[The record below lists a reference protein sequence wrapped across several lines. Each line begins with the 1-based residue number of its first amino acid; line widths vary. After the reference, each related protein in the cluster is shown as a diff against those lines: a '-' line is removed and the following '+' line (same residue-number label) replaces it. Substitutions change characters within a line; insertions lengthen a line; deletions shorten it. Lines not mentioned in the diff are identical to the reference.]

1 MTAAAAAAAVVESSS
16 RLLTER
22 RGKLQPPAQALKCP
36 RCESMN
42 TKFCYYN
49 NYNLSQP
56 RHFCKNC
63 RRYWTKGG
71 SLRNVPVGGG
81 CRKNKRSSKHK
92 SGGDQR
98 NHNNLAEKAAVS
110 KAVSS
115 SDKVGGGGGGSSS
128 SSSLVNNN
136 NIQEGSDRSECNT
149 NSNNNNNNS
158 SSAVS
163 GAVFHTDLHQT
174 QLLNSG
180 GNSISGSISYENP
193 QFSVSPGLFS
203 GNWSRIS
210 PLDIQWKQQQSL
222 TSLLTDGRASFDGSA
237 IAEPPPLL
245 EDITSIGEA
254 AISRFLKATP
264 ASWPSLLQDQQNSSS
279 NNNNNNN
286 QGHAFE
292 WQTNGSGI
300 NISNNSEASFL
311 SDLGPWSGGNWPDLS
326 NYGPGSS
333 LP

>member
-1 MTAAAAAAAVVESSS
+1 MQDSGCADSVLNGDVMAAAVVESSS
-16 RLLTER
+16 RLLTDR
-22 RGKLQPPAQALKCP
+22 RAKPLPPAQALKCP
-36 RCESMN
+36 RCDSMN

-56 RHFCKNC
+56 RHFCKSC

-81 CRKNKRSSKHK
+81 CRKNKRSNKHK
-92 SGGDQR
+92 SSGDDQR
-98 NHNNLAEKAAVS
+98 NGNNSAEKTAGS
-110 KAVSS
+110 KPVSS
-115 SDKVGGGGGGSSS
+115 SDKAGGASSS

-136 NIQEGSDRSECNT
+136 NNNIQDGSDRSECNT
-149 NSNNNNNNS
+149 NNN

-163 GAVFHTDLHQT
+163 RSFTSGQVFNTDLHQP

-180 GNSISGSISYENP
+180 NSLSSISYENP
-193 QFSVSPGLFS
+193 QFSINPTVFS
-203 GNWSRIS
+203 GSVNWGGIS
-210 PLDIQWKQQQSL
+210 PLDLQWKQQQSL

-264 ASWPSLLQDQQNSSS
+264 ASWPSLLQDQ
-279 NNNNNNN
+279 NNNNNNHN
-286 QGHAFE
+286 HAFD
-292 WQTNGSGI
+292 WQTNSI
-300 NISNNSEASFL
+300 NNNSEGSFL
-311 SDLGPWSGGNWPDLS
+311 SDLAPWSGGTWPDLG
-326 NYGPGSS
+326 NYGPGTS

>member
-1 MTAAAAAAAVVESSS
+1 MQDTTGSQSDEMTAAVVESSS

-22 RGKLQPPAQALKCP
+22 RGKPQPPAQALKCP

-49 NYNLSQP
+49 NYNLAQP

-92 SGGDQR
+92 SSSGDQR
-98 NHNNLAEKAAVS
+98 NHNNLAEKAAAS

-115 SDKVGGGGGGSSS
+115 SDKGGGGGSSS

-149 NSNNNNNNS
+149 NSNNNNS

-163 GAVFHTDLHQT
+163 GAVFHTDLHQP

-180 GNSISGSISYENP
+180 NSISSISYENP
-193 QFSVSPGLFS
+193 QFSVNPGVYS
-203 GNWSRIS
+203 GSVNWSRIS

-254 AISRFLKATP
+254 TISRFFKATP
-264 ASWPSLLQDQQNSSS
+264 ASWPSLLQDQQNS
-279 NNNNNNN
+279 NNNN
-286 QGHAFE
+286 QSHGFD
-292 WQTNGSGI
+292 WQTNGSI
-300 NISNNSEASFL
+300 NISNNSEAPFL
-311 SDLGPWSGGNWPDLS
+311 SDLGPWSGGSWPDLS